1 MDNKRLSE
9 RLMFKQMI
17 DMQRNTPG
25 CLSGSELTRQRQFIS
40 GSPMSFFNYTEETK
54 LHFLHD
60 IETARKEIR
69 IDIPDKLKDDDDFAK
84 HLTIMLDAAKKRNIS
99 VFLRA
104 ENKQLLPY
112 SLKPLA
118 IENTFIVN
126 PIVLID
132 KKIVWFG
139 MPASDANFRADGG
152 TIITKYHPIIR
163 FEGANTAKSLYR
175 FLKMSETIDQ
185 SNAIFVNNNGSAV
198 IENFAN
204 FVLAHEQCPTCGKP
218 MKLHKKQSGHIL
230 SRMYRLS

>member
-1 MDNKRLSE
+1 M
-9 RLMFKQMI
+9 
-17 DMQRNTPG
+17 
-25 CLSGSELTRQRQFIS
+25 
-40 GSPMSFFNYTEETK
+40 
-54 LHFLHD
+54 
-60 IETARKEIR
+60 
-69 IDIPDKLKDDDDFAK
+69 
-84 HLTIMLDAAKKRNIS
+84 
-99 VFLRA
+99 FLRA

-126 PIVLID
+126 PVVLID